1 MDMIQKISAL
11 GIVPVIKLTNPD
23 NAVPLCRALAR
34 GGESGSCGGYR
45 YLRLDTQEGSVLIFL
60 NSEREI
66 SAVRSLMTVT
76 ALTAAGSL
84 LIVFGLICALSRR
97 AIMPYIRNL

>member
-1 MDMIQKISAL
+1 M
-11 GIVPVIKLTNPD
+11 
-23 NAVPLCRALAR
+23 
-34 GGESGSCGGYR
+34 
-45 YLRLDTQEGSVLIFL
+45 LIFL

-66 SAVRSLMTVT
+66 SAVRSLLTVT

-97 AIMPYIRNL
+97 AIMPYIRNLEAQKRFITDASHELKTPLTSISASADVLAL